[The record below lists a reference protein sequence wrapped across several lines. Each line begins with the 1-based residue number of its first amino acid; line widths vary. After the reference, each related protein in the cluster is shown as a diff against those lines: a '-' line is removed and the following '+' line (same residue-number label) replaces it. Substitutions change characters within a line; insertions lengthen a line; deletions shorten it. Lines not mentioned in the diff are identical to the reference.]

1 MSNVRDISSQI
12 EQRRGMVR
20 GPVDS
25 GGGPPHDGD
34 MEERVKKLEA
44 TAEKTVERLIRI
56 EERLGT
62 FATKE
67 DLHKEISAQTWKLVT
82 FVCGFGTALVGAT
95 YFVATHIK

>member
-1 MSNVRDISSQI
+1 MSNVTNI
-12 EQRRGMVR
+12 EGELDRRRRRIG

-25 GGGPPHDGD
+25 GGGGPHDPL

-67 DLHKEISAQTWKLVT
+67 DLHKEISTQTWRLVT
-82 FVCGFGTALVGAT
+82 FVCSFGTALVAAT
-95 YFVATHIK
+95 YFIVTHSK